1 MRKIPKAI
9 YQTPSQIDQRIKEL
23 EADAASL
30 PPGESRQAVLREIAQ
45 LKVYADAKRWTES
58 PRLKHGT

>member
-45 LKVYADAKRWTES
+45 LKVYADAKR
-58 PRLKHGT
+58 